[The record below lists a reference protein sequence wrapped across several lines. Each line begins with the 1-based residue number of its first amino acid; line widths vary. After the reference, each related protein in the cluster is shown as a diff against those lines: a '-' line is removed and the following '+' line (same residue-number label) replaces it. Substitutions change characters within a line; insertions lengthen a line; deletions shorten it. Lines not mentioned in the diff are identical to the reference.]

1 MLNSSRSVH
10 MKILFVLEH
19 FYPYIGGAEKLFYEL
34 STNLAQQ
41 GMEVTVVTTL
51 FDKTLPSEEFHNGVK
66 IVRVKC
72 YNRFVFTLFS
82 IPKIIK
88 NTKGCDIIHTTTYNA
103 ALPSILAGIL
113 MRKPVFITFHE
124 VWGTLWKKLP
134 FTSFLNKNAFY
145 LFEKLLLKLPFHKFI
160 AVSDFTKSKLIES
173 GIAEN
178 KIERIYNGIEYELFE
193 DYETEAPEVFTYTYF
208 GRLGISKGL
217 ELLIPAAAEFRKSH
231 PDSIFKLIIPKQPK
245 GIYDKI
251 MDLIESNNLESY
263 IDIHHNLPRQQLY
276 QELLK
281 SSCVVIPSYSEG
293 FCYAAAETVALNI
306 PIISSQR
313 GALQEVVSGSFI
325 GIEKQNS
332 TSLCNAL
339 KEAYLGKWTKTSV
352 KKFHLQDS
360 IKMYTEMYFRKKS

>member
-1 MLNSSRSVH
+1 

-51 FDKTLPSEEFHNGVK
+51 YDRKLPKEELHNGVK

-72 YNRFVFTLFS
+72 YNRFAFTLLS
-82 IPKIIK
+82 IPKIIQYA
-88 NTKGCDIIHTTTYNA
+88 KGFDIIHTTTYNA
-103 ALPSILAGIL
+103 AMPAMLSGIL
-113 MRKPVFITFHE
+113 LKKPVFVTFHE

-145 LFEKLLLKLPFHKFI
+145 LFEKLLLNLPFHKFI

-173 GIAEN
+173 GISEN
-178 KIERIYNGIEYELFE
+178 KIERIYNGIDYKLFE
-193 DYETEAPEVFTYTYF
+193 NYQTAAPEVFTYTYF

-231 PDSIFKLIIPKQPK
+231 PNSIFKLIIPKQPK

-251 MDLIESNNLESY
+251 IDLIKSNNLETY
-263 IDIHHNLPRQQLY
+263 IEMHHNLPRQQLY
-276 QELLK
+276 NELLK

-293 FCYAAAETVALNI
+293 FCFAAAETVALNI
-306 PIISSQR
+306 PIVSSQQ
-313 GALQEVVSGSFI
+313 GALKEVVSGRFI
-325 GIEKQNS
+325 GMKEQSSKGLFQ
-332 TSLCNAL
+332 AL
-339 KEAYLGKWTKTSV
+339 ERAYLQDWTEIPIQQY
-352 KKFHLQDS
+352 HLNDS
-360 IKMYTEMYFRKKS
+360 INMYVKIYTDKRNGPDRK